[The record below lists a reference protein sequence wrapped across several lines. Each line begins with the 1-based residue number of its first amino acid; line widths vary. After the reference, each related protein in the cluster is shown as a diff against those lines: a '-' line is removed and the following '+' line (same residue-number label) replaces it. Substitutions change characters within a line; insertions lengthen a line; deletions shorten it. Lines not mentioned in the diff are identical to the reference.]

1 MLEVGGVS
9 VNGSSCFRPGSVP
22 YMPRK
27 ESGIGTDNMYNC
39 YDEMTTGK
47 AVVICDAIG
56 VSIPDIFG
64 NNDCFYPPPC
74 DILVK

>member
-1 MLEVGGVS
+1 MFLYAAEG
-9 VNGSSCFRPGSVP
+9 
-22 YMPRK
+22 
-27 ESGIGTDNMYNC
+27 SGIGTDNMYNC

-56 VSIPDIFG
+56 RFHSDIFEIMIVST
-64 NNDCFYPPPC
+64 PSC